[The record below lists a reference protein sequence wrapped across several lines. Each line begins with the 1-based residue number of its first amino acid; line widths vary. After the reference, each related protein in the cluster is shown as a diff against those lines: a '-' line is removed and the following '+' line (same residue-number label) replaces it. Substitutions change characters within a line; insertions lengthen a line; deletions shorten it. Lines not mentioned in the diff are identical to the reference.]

1 MPGRR
6 AGKRERFVLA
16 WGPMARFRRRVLPT
30 LLVVVAG
37 CLSPTLPLPP
47 PADPEIEVVSQ
58 GLVEL
63 SGEVPEPSVPVIAQN
78 VRTEVFAG
86 EMADERGAYRFQI
99 AAEPGDPMRLWYT
112 HSLDKSEE
120 AKFSIPEVGL
130 PAPALPTISGPDAEG
145 LLTIEGTIPRP
156 LGEVFVHNLTLEQ
169 TVSVASDSEGR
180 YALDVSAGSGDR
192 MALWYEYGRD
202 RSPELAFT
210 VE

>member
-1 MPGRR
+1 MARIRR
-6 AGKRERFVLA
+6 RILPTMLVLA
-16 WGPMARFRRRVLPT
+16 
-30 LLVVVAG
+30 AG

-47 PADPEIEVVSQ
+47 PADPEIEVVSE
-58 GLVEL
+58 GIVEL

-112 HSLDKSEE
+112 KNLDKSEE
-120 AKFSIPEVGL
+120 ARFSIPEAGL
-130 PAPALPTISGPDAEG
+130 PAPPLPTVSGPDAEG

-156 LGEVFVHNLTLEQ
+156 LGEVFVRNDSLDQ
-169 TVSVASDSEGR
+169 TESVASDSTGA
-180 YALDVSAGSGDR
+180 YALDVAAESGDA
-192 MALWYEYGRD
+192 MSLWYEYGSD
-202 RSPELAFT
+202 QSPALTFT